1 MMDLGYGEIWES
13 FHKQADEENWD
24 EEKRKR
30 IAKEIKEGIN
40 AEIQE
45 LADLGVLKR

>member
-1 MMDLGYGEIWES
+1 MDLGFQDMWAS

-24 EEKRKR
+24 EETRKR
-30 IAKEIKEGIN
+30 ISKEIKEGIN

>member
-1 MMDLGYGEIWES
+1 MDLGFGEMWDS

-24 EEKRKR
+24 EETRKR
-30 IAKEIKEGIN
+30 IANEIKEGIN